1 MEELDIDY
9 DAPIDPWTF
18 SIEGVQC
25 SWSPEY
31 PYISSDESDVGNT
44 IIQNINNF
52 LDMDEEDDLKEERIV
67 VPPTGPDLLN
77 STASPYSVLFAI
89 MAIYGDTPEL
99 ISFSE
104 NAPKW
109 TDIDPVGPGS
119 EDEDIYN

>member
-1 MEELDIDY
+1 
-9 DAPIDPWTF
+9 
-18 SIEGVQC
+18 
-25 SWSPEY
+25 
-31 PYISSDESDVGNT
+31 
-44 IIQNINNF
+44 
-52 LDMDEEDDLKEERIV
+52 MDEEDDLKEERIV

-109 TDIDPVGPGS
+109 TDIDPVEPGS